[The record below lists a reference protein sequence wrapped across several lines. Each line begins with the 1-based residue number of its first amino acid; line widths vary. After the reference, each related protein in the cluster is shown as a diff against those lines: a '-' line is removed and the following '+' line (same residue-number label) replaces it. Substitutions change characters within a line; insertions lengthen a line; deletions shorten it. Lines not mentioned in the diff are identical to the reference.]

1 MFGIRVNQESRVIF
15 QEMDEMEFRV
25 VIKHYFMKGKTP
37 QETKEKLDKHYGES
51 APSIRTVYKWFQN
64 FRTGHMGTSDAE
76 RSGRPAEATTPEIID
91 KIHDMVMDDRR
102 VKVREIASAVGIST
116 ERVHNI
122 LHKHLDMRKLSARWV
137 PRLLTLEQKRNRV
150 RYCMDGLQ
158 LFQKNPE
165 DFKRRFVTVDETWIH
180 YYTPETKQQSKQWVK
195 MGESAPK
202 KAKTVPSAGKVMAT
216 VFWDS
221 QGIILI
227 DYLQKGKTI
236 TGAYYS
242 SLLDRLK
249 TELQE
254 KRPRLAHKKVLFHHD
269 NAPAHTSAIV
279 VAKLLEIE
287 FQLVSHPPYSPDL
300 APSDYYLF
308 PNLKKWLAGQR
319 FHSNEEVIADT
330 NGYFADMDKSYY
342 LEGINKLEHRWTKCI
357 SLKGDYVEK

>member
-1 MFGIRVNQESRVIF
+1 
-15 QEMDEMEFRV
+15 MDEKEFRV
-25 VIKHYFMKGKTP
+25 LIKHYFMKGKSP
-37 QETKEKLDKHYGES
+37 QETKEKLDKHYGDS

-64 FRTGHMGTSDAE
+64 FRSGHMDTSDAK
-76 RSGRPAEATTPEIID
+76 RSGRPVEVTTPEIID

-102 VKVREIASAVGIST
+102 VKVREIASAVGISN

-122 LHKHLDMRKLSARWV
+122 LHQHLSMKKLSARWV
-137 PRLLTLEQKRNRV
+137 PRLLTIDQKRNRV
-150 RYCMDGLQ
+150 RCCKDSLQ
-158 LFQKNPE
+158 LLQRNSQ

-180 YYTPETKQQSKQWVK
+180 HYTPETKEQSKQWVLK
-195 MGESAPK
+195 GESAPK
-202 KAKTVPSAGKVMAT
+202 KAKTIPSAGKIMAT

-227 DYLQKGKTI
+227 DYMEKGKTI

-242 SLLDRLK
+242 SILDRLK

-269 NAPAHTSAIV
+269 NAPAHTSAV
-279 VAKLLEIE
+279 VAAKLMEIG
-287 FQLVSHPPYSPDL
+287 FRLVPHPPYSPDL

-308 PNLKKWLAGQR
+308 PNMKKWLAGKR
-319 FHSNEEVIADT
+319 FYSNEEVIAET
-330 NGYFADMDKSYY
+330 NAYFTNLDKSYY
-342 LEGINKLEHRWTKCI
+342 SEGINKLEQRWTKCI

>member
-1 MFGIRVNQESRVIF
+1 VIF
-15 QEMDEMEFRV
+15 KKMDEKEFRV

-37 QETKEKLDKHYGES
+37 QETKEKLDKHYGDS

-64 FRTGHMGTSDAE
+64 FRSGHMGTSDAE
-76 RSGRPAEATTPEIID
+76 RSGRPVEVTTQEIID

-102 VKVREIASAVGIST
+102 VKVREIASAVGISN

-122 LHKHLDMRKLSARWV
+122 LHKHLDMKKLSARWV
-137 PRLLTLEQKRNRV
+137 PRLLTLDQKRN
-150 RYCMDGLQ
+150 
-158 LFQKNPE
+158 
-165 DFKRRFVTVDETWIH
+165 RRFVTVNETWIH
-180 YYTPETKQQSKQWVK
+180 YYTSETKKQSKQWVIK
-195 MGESAPK
+195 GESAPK
-202 KAKTVPSAGKVMAT
+202 KAKTVYSAGKIMAT

-221 QGIILI
+221 QEIILI
-227 DYLQKGKTI
+227 DYLEKGTTI

-242 SLLDRLK
+242 SLLNRLK

-279 VAKLLEIE
+279 VAKLMEIG

-308 PNLKKWLAGQR
+308 PNLKKWLAGKR
-319 FHSNEEVIADT
+319 FYSNEEVIAET
-330 NGYFADMDKSYY
+330 SGYFSDLDKSYY
-342 LEGINKLEHRWTKCI
+342 SERINKLEQRWTKCI
-357 SLKGDYVEK
+357 SLKGDYVKK